1 MPVISHPNL
10 PSLERL
16 KSSGLVLA
24 DELSVHKSNRKNLH
38 IGLLNLMPDAAFQAT
53 ERQFVSMLANHEE
66 YLIHLYPT
74 SVSTENRSD
83 KLKAYIN
90 DHYNEIGEF
99 QNRKYDGLI
108 ISGANPSQQDMTK
121 ERFWRPL
128 IEVFEWAES
137 NTSSI
142 LCSCLA
148 THAIMKAKYG
158 IERQMR
164 DEKAWGIFKHQL
176 GEQNHPLTQ
185 GIEDGFDGPHSH
197 YYDFPIEEIESTDLQ
212 ILASNDYAGIYLAA
226 SKGGRLVL
234 FQGHPEYSKNSLLKE
249 YQREIINFV
258 SGKRDDY
265 PTRPNN
271 YFSDS
276 TSEELDELKKSLLS
290 NPREISLNDEMISD
304 IDCNWQSAGKTI
316 YRNWLE
322 SLASA

>member
-1 MPVISHPNL
+1 M
-10 PSLERL
+10 
-16 KSSGLVLA
+16 
-24 DELSVHKSNRKNLH
+24 
-38 IGLLNLMPDAAFQAT
+38 
-53 ERQFVSMLANHEE
+53 
-66 YLIHLYPT
+66 
-74 SVSTENRSD
+74 
-83 KLKAYIN
+83 
-90 DHYNEIGEF
+90 GE
-99 QNRKYDGLI
+99 K
-108 ISGANPSQQDMTK
+108 
-121 ERFWRPL
+121 
-128 IEVFEWAES
+128 
-137 NTSSI
+137 
-142 LCSCLA
+142 
-148 THAIMKAKYG
+148 
-158 IERQMR
+158 
-164 DEKAWGIFKHQL
+164 
-176 GEQNHPLTQ
+176 NHPLTQ
-185 GIEDGFDGPHSH
+185 GLGDGFDGPHSH